1 MNHSHS
7 QGVPSP
13 PVMVW
18 NLPGSSIVSW
28 HLECDH
34 TWCIPPLCKG
44 ITVDTT
50 RSGLVHIFS
59 ASVSHL
65 GSWSLQCFLGTT
77 CLQTPRSLLWLG
89 SLSTLELYLGNRDQS
104 PSSQEPAH
112 LFLLPSIFIPLI
124 WGTRGGE
131 EEGLC
136 TSCFSQT
143 LYLNLEPSLFLSV
156 REGSLSASWADTFCF
171 IKEFLFCR

>member
-1 MNHSHS
+1 MNHNHS

-44 ITVDTT
+44 ITVDIT
-50 RSGLVHIFS
+50 RSGPVHIFS

-65 GSWSLQCFLGTT
+65 GSWSLQCFLGTA

-89 SLSTLELYLGNRDQS
+89 SLSTLELLSWKQESEPLFPRACTFIS
-104 PSSQEPAH
+104 PSFYLYSINMGNPRWRRGGSMH
-112 LFLLPSIFIPLI
+112 FLFLPNIISEPRTLSVPLCP
-124 WGTRGGE
+124 GG
-131 EEGLC
+131 
-136 TSCFSQT
+136 FSFC
-143 LYLNLEPSLFLSV
+143 FLSRHILFYKGV
-156 REGSLSASWADTFCF
+156 RIL
-171 IKEFLFCR
+171 